1 MIRIRFVKLRKVFF
15 KVPIEFRQQA
25 IGRLDSE
32 QLSNFLELSLQILP
46 NSATRQRVPHYAKSP
61 ARLPHTP

>member
-1 MIRIRFVKLRKVFF
+1 MIRIRFVKFRKVFF

-32 QLSNFLELSLQILP
+32 QPSDFLELPLQFLP
-46 NSATRQRVPHYAKSP
+46 NSATR
-61 ARLPHTP
+61 